1 MKLLLEARALLETCT
16 GVAGNSLRPASR
28 RTAAINQILLA
39 TLWILGMSVVPNTPL
54 VAAPDTKAY
63 FAEPGSGR
71 RVSSYSIE
79 LPVNRSERRSFLVPQ
94 DCSAIT
100 GTMAEGMSSS
110 RRVID
115 RRLWHKVSEDC
126 WFHSFLHRHPAQE
139 IADYVSDYD
148 FMNARLS
155 DLPIDQDCV
164 VAPPEQI
171 VHGCHRTIADE
182 HGMLKSFPLTDPHPD
197 KDQKQD
203 LSADSRGSECA
214 LRDGLFY
221 GQLFVQQK
229 SIQCTAGNGRP
240 SLRLIAVDYADIN
253 GDRIMDAVLRFV
265 PVGPGAA
272 RSPLILPVTRL
283 GPEEVFSVPDFAS
296 GPPR

>member
-1 MKLLLEARALLETCT
+1 MTIPVQVRALLRAVARIVCGHARAVLS
-16 GVAGNSLRPASR
+16 GVSRVVQPLLFIPWALGLSL
-28 RTAAINQILLA
+28 I
-39 TLWILGMSVVPNTPL
+39 PNT
-54 VAAPDTKAY
+54 ASATPDTGAY

-71 RVSSYSIE
+71 RVSSYSVE
-79 LPVNRSERRSFLVPQ
+79 LAVSRGERQPFEVPR
-94 DCSAIT
+94 DCGAIT
-100 GTMAEGMSSS
+100 RSLADGTASSA
-110 RRVID
+110 RVID
-115 RRLWHKVSEDC
+115 RRLWRKAADDC
-126 WFHSFLHRHPAQE
+126 WFYTFLHRHSAGA
-139 IADYVSDYD
+139 ITDYVSDYD

-164 VAPPEQI
+164 MVPPGRLIHES
-171 VHGCHRTIADE
+171 HRAVDDE
-182 HGMLKSFPLTDPHPD
+182 HGVLKSFPIGPRHPD
-197 KDQKQD
+197 VSPGPD
-203 LSADSRGSECA
+203 SAGERVNPECA

-221 GQLFVQQK
+221 GQLFVRQRE
-229 SIQCTAGNGRP
+229 IRCTTGNGTP

-283 GPEEVFSVPDFAS
+283 GPDEVFSVPDFDS